1 MGVTLAILIYQ
12 KRHSVIRI
20 DQKYVLVEWLIH
32 RSNAYLA
39 LWHSSIP
46 GLLFDL
52 REKKASFSS

>member
-39 LWHSSIP
+39 LMSSIP